1 LSKVLLFRGTFIK
14 NFFNLIINQG
24 VNIFIALLA
33 TRILFER
40 LGEVQF
46 GFVNLALS
54 VVLLLSISVSYG
66 YHLNGPKRIALFRD
80 ESKKKQILINEIIV
94 TRIIIAISMAI
105 FLFCLTYFFG
115 FFKPYS
121 TLLYYS
127 LILLFSEALFPMF
140 YFQGNDKIAWFSLIN
155 IFAKGA
161 YLLLIIL
168 IIKTPN
174 DAIYV
179 NFLFGFT
186 SFLVYIIFWIF
197 IYKKEKIKWVWVS
210 IYNIKKRLIENFQFF
225 ISSIAG
231 HVSIHSGLII
241 LASFVNN
248 TVLGKFALAQKIGLL
263 MRMVPVF
270 FTQAILQKATILFEK
285 DKIEFKIYVN
295 RIFVIGLVITFLMGL
310 MVIIL
315 SKWIIFLLAGSYV
328 VYSENILKILA
339 FIPFLSMLNFNNMI
353 EILVNEKK
361 YLLTKATW
369 ITAIIMLI
377 LAIISSYYYGGYGL
391 SIALVITEIVSFI
404 VYSSLLIKNKH
415 EGV

>member
-1 LSKVLLFRGTFIK
+1 MFKGIFIK

-24 VNIFIALLA
+24 INIFIALLA

-40 LGEVQF
+40 LGEAQF
-46 GFVNLALS
+46 GLVNLALS
-54 VVLLLSISVSYG
+54 IVLLLSISVSYG

-80 ESKKKQILINEIIV
+80 DSSKKQTLINEIIV
-94 TRIIIAISMAI
+94 TRIIIAIGMAI
-105 FLFCLTYFFG
+105 FLFCLTYYFG
-115 FFKPYS
+115 FFKSYAS
-121 TLLYYS
+121 LVYYS
-127 LILLFSEALFPMF
+127 LILLFSQALFPMF
-140 YFQGNDKIAWFSLIN
+140 YFQGNDKIGWFSLVN

-161 YLLLIIL
+161 YLLLIVL
-168 IIKTPN
+168 FIKTPN
-174 DAIYV
+174 DATYV
-179 NFLFGFT
+179 NFLFGLT
-186 SFLVYIIFWIF
+186 ALTVYIVFWIL

-210 IYNIKKRLIENFQFF
+210 IHNIKKRFIENFQFF

-231 HVSIHSGLII
+231 HVSIHGGLII

-248 TVLGKFALAQKIGLL
+248 TILGEFALAQKIALL

-285 DKIEFKIYVN
+285 DKIEFNSYVN
-295 RIFVIGLVITFLMGL
+295 RIFIIGLSITFGMGL
-310 MVIIL
+310 IAIIL

-328 VYSENILKILA
+328 IYSETILKILA

-353 EILVNEKK
+353 KILVDEKK
-361 YLLTKATW
+361 HLLTKATW

-377 LAIISSYYYGGYGL
+377 LATIGSYYYGGYGL

-404 VYSSLLIKNKH
+404 VHSVLLMKNKH
-415 EGV
+415 ERA

>member
-1 LSKVLLFRGTFIK
+1 MFRGTFIK
-14 NFFNLIINQG
+14 NFFNLIINQV

-80 ESKKKQILINEIIV
+80 EFKKKQILINEIIV
-94 TRIIIAISMAI
+94 TRIIIAISIAI

-161 YLLLIIL
+161 YLLLIVL

>member
-1 LSKVLLFRGTFIK
+1 LFRGTFIK
-14 NFFNLIINQG
+14 NFFNLIINQV

-94 TRIIIAISMAI
+94 TRIIIAISIAI

-161 YLLLIIL
+161 YLLLIVL

-369 ITAIIMLI
+369 ITAIIMLV

>member
-1 LSKVLLFRGTFIK
+1 MSKVLLFRGTFIK

-94 TRIIIAISMAI
+94 TRIIIAISIAI

-369 ITAIIMLI
+369 ITAIIMLV

>member
-1 LSKVLLFRGTFIK
+1 MFRGTFIK

-140 YFQGNDKIAWFSLIN
+140 YFQGNDKIAWASLVN
-155 IFAKGA
+155 AFAKGA
-161 YLLLIIL
+161 YLLLIVL
-168 IIKTPN
+168 FIKTPE
-174 DAIYV
+174 DATYV
-179 NFLFGFT
+179 NFLFGL
-186 SFLVYIIFWIF
+186 SALVVYIVFWII
-197 IYKKEKIKWVWVS
+197 IYKKEKIKWVWGS
-210 IYNIKKRLIENFQFF
+210 IYNIKNRFIENFQFF

-231 HVSIHSGLII
+231 HVSIHGGLII
-241 LASFVNN
+241 LANFVNN
-248 TVLGKFALAQKIGLL
+248 TILGEFALAQKIALL
-263 MRMVPVF
+263 MRMVPIF
-270 FTQAILQKATILFEK
+270 FTQAILQKASILFK
-285 DKIEFKIYVN
+285 SDKIEFNSYVN
-295 RIFVIGLVITFLMGL
+295 RIFIIGLTITFAMGL
-310 MVIIL
+310 IVIIF
-315 SKWIIFLLAGSYV
+315 SKWIIFLLAGSHV
-328 VYSENILKILA
+328 IYSDTILKILA
-339 FIPFLSMLNFNNMI
+339 FIPFFSMLNFNNMI
-353 EILVNEKK
+353 KILVDEKK
-361 YLLTKATW
+361 HLLTKATW

-377 LAIISSYYYGGYGL
+377 LATTGSYYYGGYGL
-391 SIALVITEIVSFI
+391 SIALVLTEIVSFI
-404 VYSSLLIKNKH
+404 VHSVLLIKNNN
-415 EGV
+415 ERV